1 MVKFIALNVY
11 IRKKQVL
18 MQISTDYFSKK
29 KSKVNQSKQK
39 KENYTY
45 LHKNQWNRKQNRE
58 KSFQIEKNQCN
69 QKLILCEINEQSS
82 SLFYQGKK

>member
-1 MVKFIALNVY
+1 
-11 IRKKQVL
+11 

-45 LHKNQWNRKQNRE
+45 QHKNQWNRKQNRE
-58 KSFQIEKNQCN
+58 KSFQTEKNQCN
-69 QKLILCEINEQSS
+69 QKLTLCKINEQRKFQPVLS
-82 SLFYQGKK
+82 GKKMKEEINNQYGG